1 MGSFLDIFLWAL
13 IPTFIMCLVAV
24 ALSSKRKL
32 KAMNSLLGL
41 VIIALFETPR
51 FVMALLPQPTLGLPG
66 FAAWIIG
73 GAIFVLAMT
82 FAGLGVYQIRTGAL
96 KLPNK
101 DGKLQTSGIYGVV
114 RHPIYFGDAFWPLGW
129 SVMFNASYS
138 FMLSPIWLIILL
150 LFSSVEEERLVEK
163 YGDEYVKYKQ
173 RVRKRIIP
181 GVI

>member
-1 MGSFLDIFLWAL
+1 MGSFLDVFFLAL
-13 IPTFIMCLVAV
+13 IPTFIMCLAAV

-32 KAMNSLLGL
+32 KVMDSPLGL
-41 VIIALFETPR
+41 VIISLFEIPR
-51 FVMALLPQPTLGLPG
+51 FVMALLPQPMLGLPS
-66 FAAWIIG
+66 FAAWIVG

-82 FAGLGVYQIRTGAL
+82 FAGLGVYQIRMGAL

-101 DGKLQTSGIYGVV
+101 GGKLQMSGIYGVV

-138 FMLSPIWLIILL
+138 LMLSPLWLIILL
-150 LFSSVEEERLVEK
+150 LFSSVEEERLVEE